1 MIPAYI
7 NDWLTIIEQM
17 NNDNTYKLA
26 WGRAVI
32 ECICLDHCYEEKGE
46 FVIVEFDEI
55 AKCMIRYYWNQLFFF
70 KLKQSPYKDKEPII
84 CSDVNKL
91 IEEWKKNKNSTI
103 PTWYSEEEVR
113 KNNKELFDKVLK
125 HISKTLHENVSWR
138 FKNIPGKTLDIYNY
152 DRANSRLIFDY
163 DCALLI
169 KDDYGIVLSKL
180 LNYKW
185 TQLLEKFNY
194 QPKISLKV
202 SGISDN
208 KIRRNNLAKYKQEL
222 LKEYNGKA
230 IDFYT
235 GKELATD
242 DISIDHVIPW
252 SFMYSDDIW
261 NLVITS
267 KTQNSQKNNS
277 IPSEKIIE
285 KLKERNNKIK
295 DIVSDSYKMDIEEAM
310 KNNYLDKFYYECR
323 L

>member
-1 MIPAYI
+1 M
-7 NDWLTIIEQM
+7 
-17 NNDNTYKLA
+17 
-26 WGRAVI
+26 
-32 ECICLDHCYEEKGE
+32 
-46 FVIVEFDEI
+46 
-55 AKCMIRYYWNQLFFF
+55 
-70 KLKQSPYKDKEPII
+70 
-84 CSDVNKL
+84 
-91 IEEWKKNKNSTI
+91 
-103 PTWYSEEEVR
+103 
-113 KNNKELFDKVLK
+113 
-125 HISKTLHENVSWR
+125 
-138 FKNIPGKTLDIYNY
+138 
-152 DRANSRLIFDY
+152 IFDY

-208 KIRRNNLAKYKQEL
+208 KIRRNNLAKYKEEL

-235 GKELATD
+235 GKELTTD

-267 KTQNSQKNNS
+267 KSKNSQKNNS
-277 IPSEKIIE
+277 IPSEKIIK

-295 DIVSDSYKMDIEEAM
+295 DIVSDSFKMDIEEAM